1 MFGFVPSVRFVL
13 RSASSPL
20 ASWCGLA
27 LAISVRPSRVALG
40 GWVAVV
46 RFSSSAAARRFALL
60 WAARLP
66 AVYRGCVV
74 RRVSGG
80 FAVSVPVAL
89 SLGV

>member
-20 ASWCGLA
+20 ASWRGLA
-27 LAISVRPSRVALG
+27 LAISVHPSRRSLS

-46 RFSSSAAARRFALL
+46 SFSSSAAAHWFALL

-66 AVYRGCVV
+66 AACRGCVV
-74 RRVSGG
+74 RCVSGG
-80 FAVSVPVAL
+80 FAVSVPIAR